1 MMTWYKLNV
10 DETLKTLDVDQR
22 SGLTDT
28 EADQRLVQYGV
39 NELRQEQKASVLH
52 LLYEQ
57 VKNPLIVILMV
68 GVLLSLYTGHTV
80 DAIAIAVIVIIN
92 IMISFIQELNMQK
105 SMDSLSDMAAP
116 MAVVLRNGNWEKIPA
131 RTLVPGDILK
141 LNTGTIVAA
150 DVRLLETTGLLI
162 DEAALTGESVPT
174 EKEVVTIAQDE
185 VGLGDQVNMAFM
197 GTVISTGHG
206 VGVVTATGM
215 ETQMG
220 HIADMLMQTE
230 ESKTPLQLR
239 IEVLSKILLAAALT
253 IVAVIVGIG
262 IEQGMEWIEI
272 VNTAI
277 SLTVAAIPE
286 GLPTVVTVV
295 LTLGAK
301 RMVHNKALVRKLSS
315 VETLGSASVIC
326 SDKTGTLT
334 QNKMQVLSI
343 FAGGHYYDVS
353 GEGYDPSGV
362 FTNEAGEEVDPQ
374 DIDELHNFLQ
384 MSAGCNDA
392 LLVEREGVHSIV
404 GMPTEGALAVA
415 AAKANIS
422 KQGLMDEGAEFIHS
436 FPFDSTRKLM
446 SIVVKT
452 KEGQHYVIAKG
463 APDVLLERSDSI
475 YLHKESVA
483 IDNDTQKHIH
493 EAIDHFS
500 AKALRTLAVAY
511 KAIEPDHLQLTQDEY
526 ESGFTFLGIHGIM
539 DPPRKEVPIAIDEC
553 RSAGIRTIMIT
564 GDHAGT
570 AEAIAR
576 QIGMKRSDNESV
588 FTGSEIEAMTEAE
601 LIEAVGDAVVF
612 ARVTPEHKLR
622 IVKALQSRG
631 EVVAMTGDGVNDAPA
646 LRTANIGVAMG
657 ITGTDVAKDASD
669 LVLLD
674 DNFSTIVKAVREG
687 RRIYDNLRKFIRQG
701 LTANVSEVSALL
713 FAFLLMGEDPL
724 LTLAPL
730 MILWVNLISDGIP
743 SLALGVDNEEE
754 GIMKRKP
761 VSSEEGFFAND
772 LASKIVLRGLLL
784 GFTTYF
790 LFQYAINKGATLEYA
805 QTIAFMTLIFGQ
817 IFHIFDARTFSTLYR
832 RNPWSNRYLL
842 AAVGGSALLSI
853 ALIYSGVG
861 SVVFGTEALTLKH
874 LVMVIAIAALPTFI
888 LSGLKEIFRIR
899 WV

>member
-1 MMTWYKLNV
+1 MIWYKLKA
-10 DETLKTLDVDQR
+10 DEALKALEVEQR
-22 SGLTDT
+22 SGLTDA
-28 EADQRLVQYGV
+28 EADKRLTESGA
-39 NELRQEQKASVLH
+39 NELAQEQKASVLQ
-52 LLYEQ
+52 LLLVQ
-57 VKNPLIVILMV
+57 VKNPLIIILIV
-68 GVLLSLYTGHTV
+68 GALLSFYIGHTI
-80 DAIAIAVIVIIN
+80 DAIAILVIVLIN
-92 IMISFIQELNMQK
+92 ITISFMQELNMQK

-116 MAVVLRNGNWEKIPA
+116 MATVLRNGNWEKIPA

-141 LNTGTIVAA
+141 LDTGTIVAA

-162 DEAALTGESVPT
+162 DEAALTGESLPV
-174 EKEVVTIAQDE
+174 EKETTAIFQDE
-185 VGLGDQVNMAFM
+185 VILGDQINMAFM
-197 GTVISTGHG
+197 GTIVSVGHG
-206 VGVVTATGM
+206 IGVVTATGM
-215 ETQMG
+215 QTQMG
-220 HIADMLMQTE
+220 HIADMLLQTE

-239 IEVLSKILLAAALT
+239 IDVLSKILLAAALT

-343 FAGGHYYDVS
+343 YSGGDYYDVS

-362 FTNEAGEEVDPQ
+362 FTNEAGEEVNPS
-374 DIDELHNFLQ
+374 DIDDLRYLLE

-392 LLVEREGVHSIV
+392 LLVEREGVHTIQ
-404 GMPTEGALAVA
+404 GMPTEGALTVA
-415 AAKANIS
+415 AAKANIT
-422 KQGLMDEGAEFIHS
+422 KQGLLDDGAEFIHS

-446 SIVVKT
+446 SVVIKT

-463 APDVLLERSDSI
+463 APDVLLQRSDSI
-475 YLHKESVA
+475 YLHKESVS
-483 IDNDTQKHIH
+483 IDSDTEQHIH
-493 EAIDHFS
+493 EAIDRFS
-500 AKALRTLAVAY
+500 SKALRTLAVAY

-539 DPPRKEVPIAIDEC
+539 DPPRKEVPAAIEEC
-553 RSAGIRTIMIT
+553 RTAGIRTMMIT

-576 QIGMKRSDNESV
+576 QIGMKRSDDESV
-588 FTGSEIEAMTEAE
+588 FTGSEIEAMSENE
-601 LIEAVGDAVVF
+601 LIDAVGHAVVF

-631 EVVAMTGDGVNDAPA
+631 DIVAMTGDGVNDAPA

-701 LTANVSEVSALL
+701 LTANVSEVTALL
-713 FAFLLMGEDPL
+713 FAFLLMGDDPL

-730 MILWVNLISDGIP
+730 MILWVNLVSDGIP

-761 VSSEEGFFAND
+761 ISSKEGFFANN

-790 LFQYAINKGATLEYA
+790 MFQYALENGATLAYA

-832 RNPWSNRYLL
+832 RNPWNNRYLL
-842 AAVGGSALLSI
+842 AAVGGSALISI

-861 SVVFGTEALTLKH
+861 TMVFGTEPLAFKH
-874 LVMVIAIAALPTFI
+874 LVMVIAIAALPTFV
-888 LSGLKEIFRIR
+888 LSGLKEIFRIK
-899 WV
+899 WI

>member
-1 MMTWYKLNV
+1 MIWYNLAA
-10 DETLKTLDVDQR
+10 DEALKALEVDQK

-28 EADQRLVQYGV
+28 EVAKRFAESGA
-39 NELRQEQKASVLH
+39 NELAQEQKAPVWH
-52 LLYEQ
+52 LLLKEL
-57 VKNPLIVILMV
+57 KNPLILILIV
-68 GVLLSLYTGHTV
+68 GAFLSLYIGHTV
-80 DAIAIAVIVIIN
+80 DAIVILVIVLIN
-92 IMISFIQELNMQK
+92 VLISFTQELNMQK

-116 MAVVLRNGNWEKIPA
+116 MAVVMRNGDWEKIPA
-131 RTLVPGDILK
+131 RILVPGDILK
-141 LNTGTIVAA
+141 LNTGTIVSA

-162 DEAALTGESVPT
+162 DEAALTGESLPV
-174 EKEVVTIAQDE
+174 EKELTAISQND
-185 VGLGDQVNMAFM
+185 VGIGDQINMAFM
-197 GTVISTGHG
+197 GTIISTGHG
-206 VGVVTATGM
+206 IGVVTATGM
-215 ETQMG
+215 QTQMG
-220 HIADMLMQTE
+220 YIADMLLKTE

-262 IEQGMEWIEI
+262 IEKGMDWMEI

-301 RMVHNKALVRKLSS
+301 RMVRNKALVRKLSS

-343 FAGGHYYDVS
+343 YSGGHYYDVS
-353 GEGYDPSGV
+353 GDGYNPSGI
-362 FTNEAGEEVDPQ
+362 FTNEMDEEVNPR
-374 DIDELHNFLQ
+374 DIDELYHFLE

-392 LLVEREGVHSIV
+392 LLIERDGIHTIM
-404 GMPTEGALAVA
+404 GMPTEGALTVVT
-415 AAKANIS
+415 AKANIT
-422 KQGLMDEGAEFIHS
+422 KQDLLDDGAEFIHS
-436 FPFDSTRKLM
+436 FPFDSSRKLM

-452 KEGQHYVIAKG
+452 KEGQYYVIAKG
-463 APDVLLERSDSI
+463 APDVLLQRSDSI
-475 YLHKESVA
+475 YLHQESVS
-483 IDNDTQKHIH
+483 IDNNTEKHIH
-493 EAIDHFS
+493 EAIDNFS
-500 AKALRTLAVAY
+500 SKALRTLAVAY

-539 DPPRKEVPIAIDEC
+539 DPPRKEVPEAIEEC
-553 RSAGIRTIMIT
+553 RTAGIRTIMIT

-588 FTGSEIEAMTEAE
+588 FTGSEIEGMTETE
-601 LIEAVGDAVVF
+601 LIDAVEHAVVF

-622 IVKALQSRG
+622 IIKALQSRG

-646 LRTANIGVAMG
+646 LRTADIGIAMG

-669 LVLLD
+669 LILID

-687 RRIYDNLRKFIRQG
+687 RRIYDNLKKFIRQG

-730 MILWVNLISDGIP
+730 MILWVNLVSDGIP

-761 VSSEEGFFAND
+761 ISSKEGFFANN
-772 LASKIVLRGLLL
+772 LASKIVLRGLVL

-790 LFQYAINKGATLEYA
+790 MFQYALNKGATLEYA

-817 IFHIFDARTFSTLYR
+817 IFHIFDARTFSTLYC
-832 RNPWSNRYLL
+832 RNPWNNRYLL
-842 AAVGGSALLSI
+842 AAVGGSALVSI
-853 ALIYSGVG
+853 ALIYSGLG
-861 SVVFGTEALTLKH
+861 TMVFGTEPLAFKH
-874 LVMVIAIAALPTFI
+874 LVMVIAIAALPTFV
-888 LSGLKEIFRIR
+888 LSGLKEIFNIK
-899 WV
+899 WI

>member
-206 VGVVTATGM
+206 VGAVTATGM

-220 HIADMLMQTE
+220 YIADMLMQTE

-392 LLVEREGVHSIV
+392 LLVEREGVHTIV

>member
-1 MMTWYKLNV
+1 
-10 DETLKTLDVDQR
+10 
-22 SGLTDT
+22 
-28 EADQRLVQYGV
+28 
-39 NELRQEQKASVLH
+39 
-52 LLYEQ
+52 
-57 VKNPLIVILMV
+57 
-68 GVLLSLYTGHTV
+68 
-80 DAIAIAVIVIIN
+80 
-92 IMISFIQELNMQK
+92 
-105 SMDSLSDMAAP
+105 
-116 MAVVLRNGNWEKIPA
+116 
-131 RTLVPGDILK
+131 
-141 LNTGTIVAA
+141 
-150 DVRLLETTGLLI
+150 
-162 DEAALTGESVPT
+162 
-174 EKEVVTIAQDE
+174 
-185 VGLGDQVNMAFM
+185 
-197 GTVISTGHG
+197 
-206 VGVVTATGM
+206 
-215 ETQMG
+215 
-220 HIADMLMQTE
+220 
-230 ESKTPLQLR
+230 
-239 IEVLSKILLAAALT
+239 
-253 IVAVIVGIG
+253 
-262 IEQGMEWIEI
+262 
-272 VNTAI
+272 
-277 SLTVAAIPE
+277 
-286 GLPTVVTVV
+286 
-295 LTLGAK
+295 
-301 RMVHNKALVRKLSS
+301 
-315 VETLGSASVIC
+315 
-326 SDKTGTLT
+326 
-334 QNKMQVLSI
+334 
-343 FAGGHYYDVS
+343 
-353 GEGYDPSGV
+353 
-362 FTNEAGEEVDPQ
+362 
-374 DIDELHNFLQ
+374 
-384 MSAGCNDA
+384 
-392 LLVEREGVHSIV
+392 
-404 GMPTEGALAVA
+404 MPTEGALAVA

-463 APDVLLERSDSI
+463 APDVLLQRSDSI

-511 KAIEPDHLQLTQDEY
+511 KAIEPDHLHLTQDEY

-631 EVVAMTGDGVNDAPA
+631 EIVAMTGDGVNDAPA

-790 LFQYAINKGATLEYA
+790 LFQYAINKGVTLEYA

>member
-1 MMTWYKLNV
+1 MMLWYKLKI
-10 DETLKTLDVDQR
+10 DEALKTLNVDQS

-28 EADQRLVQYGV
+28 EADIRLVQSGA
-39 NELRQEQKASVLH
+39 NELRQEEKASVWY
-52 LLYEQ
+52 LLLEQ
-57 VKNPLIVILMV
+57 IKNPLIIILIV
-68 GVLLSLYTGHTV
+68 GVFLSLYIGHIV
-80 DAIAIAVIVIIN
+80 DAVAIMVIVLIN
-92 IMISFIQELNMQK
+92 IMISFMQELNMQK

-116 MAVVLRNGNWEKIPA
+116 MATVLRNGNWEKVPA

-162 DEAALTGESVPT
+162 DEAALTGESVPS
-174 EKEVVTIAQDE
+174 EKEVVTITHDE

-197 GTVISTGHG
+197 GTVVSTGHG

-220 HIADMLMQTE
+220 HIADMLMKTE

-343 FAGGHYYDVS
+343 YSGGHYFDVS
-353 GEGYDPSGV
+353 GEGYNPSGV
-362 FTNEAGEEVDPQ
+362 FTNEEGEEVNPQ
-374 DIDELHNFLQ
+374 DIDELYHFLQ

-392 LLVEREGVHSIV
+392 LLVEREGVHTIE

-415 AAKANIS
+415 SAKANIT
-422 KQGLMDEGAEFIHS
+422 KQGLIDEGAEFVHS

-452 KEGQHYVIAKG
+452 NEGQHYVIAKG
-463 APDVLLERSDSI
+463 APDVLLQRSDSI

-483 IDNDTQKHIH
+483 IDSDTEKHIH

-500 AKALRTLAVAY
+500 TKALRTLAVAY
-511 KAIEPDHLQLTQDEY
+511 KAIEPEHLQLTQDEY

-539 DPPRKEVPIAIDEC
+539 DPPRKEVPVAIEEC
-553 RSAGIRTIMIT
+553 RTAGIRTIMIT

-576 QIGMKRSDNESV
+576 QIGMKRSDSESV
-588 FTGSEIEAMTEAE
+588 FTGSEIEAMTETE
-601 LIEAVGDAVVF
+601 LIDAVGHAVVF

-713 FAFLLMGEDPL
+713 FAFLLMGDDPL

-761 VSSEEGFFAND
+761 VSSKEGFFADN

-790 LFQYAINKGATLEYA
+790 LFQYALDKGATLQYA

-832 RNPWSNRYLL
+832 RNPWSNHYLL
-842 AAVGGSALLSI
+842 AAVGGSALISI

-861 SVVFGTEALTLKH
+861 TVVFGTEALTFKH
-874 LVMVIAIAALPTFI
+874 LVMVIAIAALPTFV
-888 LSGLKEIFRIR
+888 LSGIKEIFRIK
-899 WV
+899 WI

>member
-1 MMTWYKLNV
+1 MLWYR
-10 DETLKTLDVDQR
+10 LKTDEALKMLDVDQNI
-22 SGLTDT
+22 GLSDID
-28 EADQRLVQYGV
+28 ADKRLVEFGA
-39 NELRQEQKASVLH
+39 NELAQEEKASILQ
-52 LLYEQ
+52 LLLVQ
-57 VKNPLIVILMV
+57 FKNPLIIILIV
-68 GVLLSLYTGHTV
+68 GAFLSFYIGHII
-80 DAIAIAVIVIIN
+80 DAIAILVIVLIN
-92 IMISFIQELNMQK
+92 IIIGFIQELNMKK

-116 MAVVLRNGNWEKIPA
+116 MALVLHNGQWEKKPA
-131 RTLVPGDILK
+131 HTLVPGDIMK
-141 LNTGTIVAA
+141 LDTGTIVAA
-150 DVRLLETTGLLI
+150 DVRLLEVTGLQI
-162 DEAALTGESVPT
+162 DEASLTGESLPV
-174 EKEVVTIAQDE
+174 EKEVMAIAQDD

-197 GTVISTGHG
+197 GTIISTGHG

-215 ETQMG
+215 QTQMG
-220 HIADMLMQTE
+220 HIADMLLKTE

-239 IEVLSKILLAAALT
+239 IDLLSKILIAAAFT
-253 IVAVIVGIG
+253 IVAAIVGIG
-262 IEQGMEWIEI
+262 IEQGMDWMEI

-301 RMVHNKALVRKLSS
+301 RMVHNKALVRKLAS

-343 FAGGHYYDVS
+343 YSGGHYFDVT
-353 GEGYDPSGV
+353 GEGYDPSGF
-362 FTNEAGEEVDPQ
+362 FTNEAGEKVDPN
-374 DIDELHNFLQ
+374 DIDELRYLLQ

-392 LLVEREGVHSIV
+392 LMIEREGIHTIQ
-404 GMPTEGALAVA
+404 GMPTEGALTVV
-415 AAKANIS
+415 AAKANIT
-422 KQGLMDEGAEFIHS
+422 KQGLLDDGAEFIHS

-446 SIVVKT
+446 SVVVKT
-452 KEGQHYVIAKG
+452 NDGQHYVVAKG
-463 APDVLLERSDSI
+463 APDVLLQRSDSI
-475 YLHKESVA
+475 YLHKETVA
-483 IDNDTQKHIH
+483 IDSDTEEHIH
-493 EAIDHFS
+493 EAIERFS
-500 AKALRTLAVAY
+500 SKALRTLAVAY

-539 DPPRKEVPIAIDEC
+539 DPPRKEVPVAIEEC
-553 RSAGIRTIMIT
+553 RAAGIRTMMIT

-588 FTGSEIEAMTEAE
+588 FTGSDIEAMTERE
-601 LIEAVGDAVVF
+601 LIDAVGHAVVF

-657 ITGTDVAKDASD
+657 IAGTDVAKDASD

-713 FAFLLMGEDPL
+713 FAFLLMGDDPL

-730 MILWVNLISDGIP
+730 MILWVNLVSDGIP

-761 VSSEEGFFAND
+761 ISSTEGFFSDN
-772 LASKIVLRGLLL
+772 LASRIVLRGLLL

-790 LFQYAINKGATLEYA
+790 MFQYTIDSGATLAYA

-832 RNPWSNRYLL
+832 RNPWNNRYLL

-853 ALIYSGVG
+853 GLIYSGLGTVA
-861 SVVFGTEALTLKH
+861 FGTEPLALKH
-874 LVMVIAIAALPTFI
+874 LVMVIAIAALPTFV
-888 LSGLKEIFRIR
+888 LSGFKEIFNIK
-899 WV
+899 WI

>member
-206 VGVVTATGM
+206 VGAVTATGM

-392 LLVEREGVHSIV
+392 LLVEREGVHTIV

>member
-1 MMTWYKLNV
+1 MTWYRLRA
-10 DETLKTLDVDQR
+10 DEALKTLNVDQR
-22 SGLTDT
+22 SGLTDA
-28 EADQRLVQYGV
+28 EVDKRLVESGA
-39 NELRQEQKASVLH
+39 NELAKEQKASAVQ
-52 LLYEQ
+52 LLLEQ
-57 VKNPLIVILMV
+57 IKNPLIIILIV
-68 GVLLSLYTGHTV
+68 GAFLSLYIGHTV
-80 DAIAIAVIVIIN
+80 DAVAIFVIALIN
-92 IMISFIQELNMQK
+92 ITISFIQELNMQK

-116 MAVVLRNGNWEKIPA
+116 MAVVIRNENWVKIPA

-150 DVRLLETTGLLI
+150 DVRLLETTGLRI
-162 DEAALTGESVPT
+162 DEASLTGESIPV
-174 EKEVVTIAQDE
+174 EKELTPISGEDVD
-185 VGLGDQVNMAFM
+185 LGDQINMAFM
-197 GTVISTGHG
+197 GTVVSTGHG
-206 VGVVTATGM
+206 IGVVTATGM
-215 ETQMG
+215 QTQMG
-220 HIADMLMQTE
+220 QIADMLLRTE

-239 IEVLSKILLAAALT
+239 IDVLSKILLAAALT

-301 RMVHNKALVRKLSS
+301 RMVQNKALVRKLSS

-343 FAGGHYYDVS
+343 YSGGHYYEVS
-353 GEGYDPSGV
+353 GEGYNPSGS
-362 FTNEAGEEVDPQ
+362 FSNETGEEVNPL
-374 DIDELHNFLQ
+374 DIDALYHLLE

-392 LLVEREGVHSIV
+392 LLIERDGVHTIE

-415 AAKANIS
+415 AAKANIT
-422 KQGLMDEGAEFIHS
+422 KQGLLDDGAEFIHS

-446 SIVVKT
+446 SVVVKT
-452 KEGQHYVIAKG
+452 KEGQHYVIVKG
-463 APDVLLERSDSI
+463 APDVLLERSESI

-493 EAIDHFS
+493 EAIERFS
-500 AKALRTLAVAY
+500 SKALRTLAVAY
-511 KAIEPDHLQLTQDEY
+511 KAIEADHLELTQDEY
-526 ESGFTFLGIHGIM
+526 ETGFTFLGIHGIM
-539 DPPRKEVPIAIDEC
+539 DPPRKEVPMAIEEC
-553 RSAGIRTIMIT
+553 RAAGIRTIMIT

-588 FTGSEIEAMTEAE
+588 YTGRDVEAMTEAE

-646 LRTANIGVAMG
+646 LRTASIGIAMG

-713 FAFLLMGEDPL
+713 FAFLLMGDNPL
-724 LTLAPL
+724 LTLTPL
-730 MILWVNLISDGIP
+730 MILWVNLVSDGIP

-761 VSSEEGFFAND
+761 VSSNEGFFSDN
-772 LASKIVLRGLLL
+772 LASRIVLRGLLL
-784 GFTTYF
+784 GFITYF
-790 LFQYAINKGATLEYA
+790 MFQYALDKGATLAYA

-832 RNPWSNRYLL
+832 RNPWNNHYLL
-842 AAVGGSALLSI
+842 AAVGGSALISM
-853 ALIYSGVG
+853 ALIYSGLG
-861 SVVFGTEALTLKH
+861 TIVFGTEALTFKH

-888 LSGLKEIFRIR
+888 LSGLKEIFHIK
-899 WV
+899 WI